1 MKVPQIHQLVM
12 PEKSKLME
20 KEVVTLLKSANRF
33 NINQIS
39 VKSKKTAR
47 QNSDQEAKNNAT

>member
-1 MKVPQIHQLVM
+1 M

-20 KEVVTLLKSANRF
+20 KEVVTVLECKC

-39 VKSKKTAR
+39 MKSKKAAR
-47 QNSDQEAKNNAT
+47 KNSDQEAKNNAT